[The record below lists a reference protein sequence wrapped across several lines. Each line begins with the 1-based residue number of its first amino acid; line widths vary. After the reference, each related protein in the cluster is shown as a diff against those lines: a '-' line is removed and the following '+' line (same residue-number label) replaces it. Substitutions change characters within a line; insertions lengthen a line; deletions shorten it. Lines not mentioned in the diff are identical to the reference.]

1 MLLYMYVQ
9 IYISLVIYYYICISR
24 YIHIYIYP
32 VIYYFQFLL
41 YHSDQLIPAHPSR
54 SWSEESHHG
63 ALLGEGNGQE
73 REGGM
78 S

>member
-1 MLLYMYVQ
+1 MLLYMYIQ
-9 IYISLVIYYYICISR
+9 IYISSYILLYM
-24 YIHIYIYP
+24 YIQIYIYNP

-41 YHSDQLIPAHPSR
+41 YHSDQSIPAHPTR
-54 SWSEESHHG
+54 GWSEESHHG